1 MNTKQEIL
9 KAIEDYNTGNFVQKW
24 LALSKL
30 KKLVDQRF

>member
-24 LALSKL
+24 LVL
-30 KKLVDQRF
+30 